1 MAKETLQQTQQA
13 QQSTETQTQQ
23 QTTQQK
29 LSVKKILLIGIP
41 LFIVQVIIVYLIV
54 VEFVVKT
61 PNQADSK
68 TPISGQTIAGTEG
81 SDTSDKIYVVKDL
94 IINPAGTNGNRYLLV
109 SVGLETSNQAAF
121 QELSQKDLQV
131 RDVLNTVFT
140 SKTLLELIDVSKRE
154 NLRNEIAKR
163 SSELLKNGSVVR
175 VYFSKYIIQ

>member
-1 MAKETLQQTQQA
+1 MAKETFQQAQQT

-23 QTTQQK
+23 KTTQQK
-29 LSVKKILLIGIP
+29 LSVKKIILIGIP
-41 LFIVQVIIVYLIV
+41 LFIVQVIIVYFIV
-54 VEFVVKT
+54 VKFVVKN
-61 PNQADSK
+61 PNQPASK
-68 TPISGQTIAGTEG
+68 PSSSEQTVATIEG
-81 SDTSDKIYVVKDL
+81 SNTSDKIYVVKDL

-121 QELSQKDLQV
+121 QELSQKDLQL

-140 SKTLLELIDVSKRE
+140 SKSLIELIDVSKRE

-163 SSELLKNGSVVR
+163 SSELLKNGTVVR